1 MNLYRHKY
9 YGGIYRILNRK
20 GSITLCKF
28 FDSKRDYYC
37 RNWKEFQINF
47 AKIPPREAKQIIAS
61 KYIHKKSGNV
71 YRVRNYAIC
80 KDRDIAVVIYSD
92 LQGNLYTRSEKDF
105 KATFTPAQKEQDNE
119 AKRL

>member
-1 MNLYRHKY
+1 MVGFIESLAKRAVLLYVNSLIVSVIIIA
-9 YGGIYRILNRK
+9 GIGKSFKL
-20 GSITLCKF
+20 TLQR
-28 FDSKRDYYC
+28 S
-37 RNWKEFQINF
+37 
-47 AKIPPREAKQIIAS
+47 PPREAKQFIES

-105 KATFTPAQKEQDNE
+105 KATFTPAQKEQRCQE
-119 AKRL
+119 